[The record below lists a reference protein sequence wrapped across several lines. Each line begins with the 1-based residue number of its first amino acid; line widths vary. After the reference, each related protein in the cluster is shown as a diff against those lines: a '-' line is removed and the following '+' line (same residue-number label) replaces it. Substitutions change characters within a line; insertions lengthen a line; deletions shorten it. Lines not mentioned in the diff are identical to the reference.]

1 MDFSLPQSVLD
12 LGERVRAFI
21 DAEVIPLEPEAT
33 ASDDGLPPDRLRA
46 VRAKARA
53 AGLWAPQ
60 MPAEYGGQGLDLMGM
75 CAVFEQAGRSLL
87 GPLALNCSAP
97 DEGNMHLLELAGTP
111 SQKERYLRPLAA
123 GDIRSCFAMTE
134 PHPGAGADPT
144 MIETRA
150 VRTGDEWLINGRK
163 WYATGGDGA
172 AFFIVVARTNLE
184 VPPARGCT
192 LFLVEA
198 GTPGLQVVRRVK
210 GMGVRVP
217 GGHAEIEI
225 HDCRVPHSTIL
236 GGEGQGFPLTQ
247 QRLGPA
253 RLTHCMRWIG
263 IAQRAL
269 ELAGVRARER
279 HAFGGPLAGHQAVQ
293 WMLADS
299 LLDLHASRLMVWHAA
314 WKLEQGDQA
323 RQETSMCKV
332 FVAEAVNRVIDR
344 AVQVCGALG
353 ISADLPLGDFYRE
366 ARLFRIYDGPS
377 EVHRMVI
384 ARQFLK
390 GLPAQVH

>member
-1 MDFSLPQSVLD
+1 MEFSLPDDIVALA
-12 LGERVRAFI
+12 ERVRAFVDHDI
-21 DAEVIPLEPEAT
+21 IPLEPEAT
-33 ASDDGLPPDRLRA
+33 AADGLPPEMLQA
-46 VRAKARA
+46 VRARARA
-53 AGLWAPQ
+53 AGLWAPHV
-60 MPAEYGGQGLDLMGM
+60 PAHFGGLGLDLVAM

-87 GPLALNCSAP
+87 GPLALNCAAP

-111 SQKERYLRPLAA
+111 EQKERYLRPLAA

-144 MIETRA
+144 MIATRA
-150 VRTGDEWLINGRK
+150 VRAGDQWVINGHK

-172 AFFIVVARTNLE
+172 AFFIVVARTNMDA
-184 VPPARGCT
+184 PPARGCT

-198 GTPGLQVVRRVK
+198 GTPGLEVVRRVK

-217 GGHAEIEI
+217 GGHAEIEL
-225 HDCRVPHSTIL
+225 HDCAVPASQIL
-236 GGEGQGFPLTQ
+236 GGEDQGFPLTQ

-269 ELAGVRARER
+269 ELAGARAQER
-279 HAFGGPLAGHQAVQ
+279 RAFGAPLAGHQAVQ

-299 LLDLHASRLMVWHAA
+299 VLDLHASRLMVWQAA
-314 WKLEQGDQA
+314 WKLAQGDQA

-390 GLPAQVH
+390 RLPADVR

>member
-1 MDFSLPQSVLD
+1 MDFTLPAHIAALS
-12 LGERVRAFI
+12 ERVRAFVEN
-21 DAEVIPLEPEAT
+21 EVIPLEPQAK
-33 ASDDGLPPDRLRA
+33 ADDGLPPELLAA
-46 VRAKARA
+46 VRQKAKA

-60 MPAEYGGQGLDLMGM
+60 LPVEYGGQGLDLIGI

-87 GPLALNCSAP
+87 GPLALHCSAP
-97 DEGNMHLLELAGTP
+97 DEGNMHLLHLAATP
-111 SQKERYLRPLAA
+111 EQKEKYLRPLAA

-144 MIETRA
+144 MIQATA
-150 VRTGDEWLINGRK
+150 VRDGDRWVIDGHK

-172 AFFIVVARTNLE
+172 AFYIVMARTNPNVE
-184 VPPARGCT
+184 AARGCS
-192 LFLVEA
+192 LFLVDA
-198 GTPGLQVVRRVK
+198 GTPGLDFVRRVP

-217 GGHAEIEI
+217 GGHAELKF
-225 HDCRVPHSTIL
+225 HDCAVSASQML
-236 GGEGQGFPLTQ
+236 GGEGQGFKLTQ

-253 RLTHCMRWIG
+253 RLTHCMRWLG
-263 IAQRAL
+263 IAQRAQ
-269 ELAGVRARER
+269 EIAGMRAKER
-279 HAFGGPLAGHQAVQ
+279 SAFGGPLAGHQAVQ

-299 LLDLHASRLMVWHAA
+299 ALDLHASRLMVWHAA
-314 WKLEQGDQA
+314 WKLQQGDEA

-344 AVQVCGALG
+344 ALQVCGALG
-353 ISADLPLGDFYRE
+353 VSQDLPLGDFYRE

-384 ARQFLK
+384 ARQVLK
-390 GLPAQVH
+390 RLPARPR